1 MKFMG
6 GGKRHPCDS
15 DKRLAAIHIF
25 INVGYIP
32 LEYNTPTSAQ
42 RTKSRQRQATDLN
55 KKQPRLATGIESLQ
69 E

>member
-32 LEYNTPTSAQ
+32 LEYILLP
-42 RTKSRQRQATDLN
+42 
-55 KKQPRLATGIESLQ
+55 QPRELKAARDRQQTRIRNSHA
-69 E
+69 